1 MAAIEPS
8 IEEEQLIEEIKEEE
22 DKFVKDEEKEQK
34 KELLNESE
42 NEFKEEKQVN
52 KEEIQKEIN
61 DNEDIEKNLEDNN
74 EKENILEKD
83 LSMDIGTYE
92 DAPDFIQD
100 NEYIKTGYI
109 LHCNTFKKT
118 FKSLFMWHN
127 ETINIWSHLLGALFF
142 FALIFYTEI
151 FITNFKTQLTNIRKD
166 LSLMEEKVEL
176 LHNQSP
182 NITDEMYNSVKD
194 IKVSF
199 KEFNEKIIYQESI
212 DKIVSLYNEIKN
224 FSMNSIDYI
233 SHAFSDIF
241 SSFKEGILSLKEQ
254 IMDLIKL
261 DNSKNS
267 QIETNL
273 DNDYDL
279 NLKDRQVKSLARWP
293 LFIIILSAIIC
304 LTFSASFHSIG
315 NMNEKYHILLNRF
328 DYGGISI
335 LISGSCYPPYYYF
348 FYYSTG
354 FRYFYLTE
362 ISVFGIGTFLYSLTD
377 DFNKPERRT
386 LRGILFLIFGLCTGI
401 PILHMSFF
409 GDKIEGYGSGIKL
422 INWYFGGISYI
433 VGALLYI
440 LRFPEKIF
448 PKKFDYIGASHQIFH
463 VLVFLGATFHFFGS
477 LDAYNYRFK
486 NLILDSVE

>member
-1 MAAIEPS
+1 MEDTEPS
-8 IEEEQLIEEIKEEE
+8 KEKDQSIEDIKEEE
-22 DKFVKDEEKEQK
+22 DTLIKGEEEEEKE
-34 KELLNESE
+34 ESLNE
-42 NEFKEEKQVN
+42 NEFKEEKIIN
-52 KEEIQKEIN
+52 HEESQEKIN
-61 DNEDIEKNLEDNN
+61 EDEDIEKNLVDVN
-74 EKENILEKD
+74 EKEDILERD
-83 LSMDIGTYE
+83 LSLDLGNYE

-100 NEYIKTGYI
+100 NEFIKTGYI

-142 FALIFYTEI
+142 IVLIFYTEI

-166 LSLMEEKVEL
+166 LSLMEEKVEF
-176 LHNQSP
+176 LHSQSP
-182 NITDEMYNSVKD
+182 NITDDMYHSVKD
-194 IKVSF
+194 IKISF

-212 DKIVSLYNEIKN
+212 DKILSLYNEIKN
-224 FSMNSIDYI
+224 FSMNSFDYI
-233 SHAFSDIF
+233 SKAFSDIF

-261 DNSKNS
+261 DNSKND

-273 DNDYDL
+273 DDNYDL
-279 NLKDRQVKSLARWP
+279 NLKERQVKSLARWP

-304 LTFSASFHSIG
+304 MAFSASFHSVG

-354 FRYFYLTE
+354 FRYFYLIE

-401 PILHMSFF
+401 PIVHMTFF
-409 GDKIEGYGSGIKL
+409 GDTIKGYGSGIKL
-422 INWYFGGISYI
+422 INWYIGGVSYI

-440 LRFPEKIF
+440 
-448 PKKFDYIGASHQIFH
+448 
-463 VLVFLGATFHFFGS
+463 
-477 LDAYNYRFK
+477 
-486 NLILDSVE
+486 

>member
-1 MAAIEPS
+1 MTAIEPS
-8 IEEEQLIEEIKEEE
+8 IEEEKLSEEIKEPE
-22 DKFVKDEEKEQK
+22 DKLVKDEEEKEQK
-34 KELLNESE
+34 KESLNKSE
-42 NEFKEEKQVN
+42 NEFKEEKQVI
-52 KEEIQKEIN
+52 KEEIQEQII
-61 DNEDIEKNLEDNN
+61 DNEDIEKILVNSN
-74 EKENILEKD
+74 EKEHILEKD
-83 LSMDIGTYE
+83 LSMDIGTFE

-151 FITNFKTQLTNIRKD
+151 FITNFKTQLTIIRKD
-166 LSLMEEKVEL
+166 LSLMEEKVEF

-182 NITDEMYNSVKD
+182 NITNEMYHSVKD

-199 KEFNEKIIYQESI
+199 KEFNERIIYQESI

-224 FSMNSIDYI
+224 FSMNSFDYI
-233 SHAFSDIF
+233 SQAFSDIF

-254 IMDLIKL
+254 IIDLIKL
-261 DNSKNS
+261 DNSVNS
-267 QIETNL
+267 KMETNL
-273 DNDYDL
+273 DDNYEL

-348 FYYSTG
+348 T
-354 FRYFYLTE
+354 
-362 ISVFGIGTFLYSLTD
+362 V
-377 DFNKPERRT
+377 RRAHFDIT
-386 LRGILFLIFGLCTGI
+386 ILIKQ
-401 PILHMSFF
+401 ILLFF
-409 GDKIEGYGSGIKL
+409 
-422 INWYFGGISYI
+422 
-433 VGALLYI
+433 
-440 LRFPEKIF
+440 
-448 PKKFDYIGASHQIFH
+448 
-463 VLVFLGATFHFFGS
+463 
-477 LDAYNYRFK
+477 
-486 NLILDSVE
+486 